1 MRVKDLIKNLQKFD
15 EEAFVYLN
23 TECNI
28 EDEFLVVRADTDNIL
43 LVSSHNYD
51 MLSKQ
56 QEFSFYIN

>member
-1 MRVKDLIKNLQKFD
+1 MRVKELIEKLQNFD
-15 EEAFVYLN
+15 SNAFVYLN

-43 LVSSHNYD
+43 LVSAHNYD